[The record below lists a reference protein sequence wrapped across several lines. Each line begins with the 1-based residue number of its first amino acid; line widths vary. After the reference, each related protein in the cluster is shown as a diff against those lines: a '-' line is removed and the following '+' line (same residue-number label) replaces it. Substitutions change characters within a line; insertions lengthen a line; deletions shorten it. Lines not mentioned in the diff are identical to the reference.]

1 MPDHQPS
8 PTSPEPSVI
17 SHRIVAAIE
26 VLLCSD
32 LPTQVAIGGTLQA
45 LGYGPMSNGSLN
57 IGYVVALSLGDAVL
71 LIGLILVLLVA
82 HGERPREV
90 LFGRGRVMPEVV
102 LGVPLIFLALAIGL
116 TVILSLQRVAPSLRT
131 VPENPLQDLLR
142 SPRDAWLFALVLVV
156 AGGLREEI
164 QRAFLLHRFDVWL
177 GGPIVGVI
185 VTSVGVRRRPSA
197 AGRRRRDR
205 DRPARRVLGLH
216 LFPAPVVRRADG
228 QPRRVRSDS
237 DRAVSRAAL
246 RPGLGS
252 SVDGQTGRDRSR
264 RRGGAGRRPIR
275 P

>member
-71 LIGLILVLLVA
+71 LIGLILVMLVA

-116 TVILSLQRVAPSLRT
+116 TVILSLQRVAPALRT

-142 SPRDAWLFALVLVV
+142 SPRDAWLFALVLVA

-177 GGPIVGVI
+177 GGPIVGLI
-185 VTSVGVRRRPSA
+185 VTSVGFGAGHLLQGADA
-197 AGRRRRDR
+197 AITTGLLGAFWGYIYFLRKSSIAPIISHAGFDLIQ
-205 DRPARRVLGLH
+205 VVQFLGL
-216 LFPAPVVRRADG
+216 R
-228 QPRRVRSDS
+228 
-237 DRAVSRAAL
+237 
-246 RPGLGS
+246 
-252 SVDGQTGRDRSR
+252 
-264 RRGGAGRRPIR
+264 
-275 P
+275 